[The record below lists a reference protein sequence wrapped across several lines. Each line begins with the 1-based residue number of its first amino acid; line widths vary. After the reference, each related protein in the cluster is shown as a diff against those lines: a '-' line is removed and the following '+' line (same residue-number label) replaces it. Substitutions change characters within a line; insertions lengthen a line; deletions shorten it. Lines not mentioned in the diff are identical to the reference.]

1 MKDII
6 GTLLEELEEFSG
18 NRLKRKNDLS
28 TLIRLGYTHGQ
39 DEIIED
45 LSFTSK
51 YVQGLFRVLNRA
63 SGIND
68 VHNIDLIK
76 TDLSNN
82 IGKVKKQIEQ
92 LLTNADDPTKSYFTG
107 NYLQLS
113 QNCMFNLTELMS
125 DLEWTKKYLNRIK
138 RVKPG

>member
-1 MKDII
+1 MKEII
-6 GTLLEELEEFSG
+6 GRLLEELEEFSG
-18 NRLKRKNDLS
+18 DQLKRKKDLS
-28 TLIRLGYTHGQ
+28 TLIQLGYTHGQ

-68 VHNIDLIK
+68 IQNIDLIK
-76 TDLSNN
+76 TDLSNS

-92 LLTNADDPTKSYFTG
+92 LLTNADDPTKSYFTD

-113 QNCMFNLTELMS
+113 QNCMFNLSELMS